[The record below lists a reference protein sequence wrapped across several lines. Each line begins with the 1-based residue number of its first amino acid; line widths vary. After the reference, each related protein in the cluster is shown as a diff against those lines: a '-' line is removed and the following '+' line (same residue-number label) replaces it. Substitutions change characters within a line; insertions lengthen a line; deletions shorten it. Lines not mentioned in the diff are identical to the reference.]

1 MKATMPSLV
10 VPSEFCPNRVGGLEE
25 PFVSNLEENL
35 RPSQVERDREWL
47 ECGARPPL
55 SLWRC
60 REGVLYSPATAR
72 PYTQH
77 YRLPYPGCSHFVRGS
92 IGAEARR
99 VGMTHHATLMA
110 QPATIGLVRRPD
122 DSPSDADVDVELA
135 WR

>member
-1 MKATMPSLV
+1 MKATIPSLAA
-10 VPSEFCPNRVGGLEE
+10 PSEFCLDRVGGLEE

-47 ECGARPPL
+47 ECGARPLL

-60 REGVLYSPATAR
+60 REGVLYSPAAAR
-72 PYTQH
+72 SYTQP

-92 IGAEARR
+92 IGAEAWR
-99 VGMTHHATLMA
+99 VGMTHHAILLV
-110 QPATIGLVRRPD
+110 QPATVGLARRPD
-122 DSPSDADVDVELA
+122 DSPSDTDVDVEVA